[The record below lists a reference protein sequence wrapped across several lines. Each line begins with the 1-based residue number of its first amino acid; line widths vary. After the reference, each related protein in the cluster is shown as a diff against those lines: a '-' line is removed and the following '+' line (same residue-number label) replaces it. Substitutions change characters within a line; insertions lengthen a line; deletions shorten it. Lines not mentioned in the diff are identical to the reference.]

1 MNVKELK
8 EKLHNISDDLVI
20 VMPDYMPITFIQED
34 KKYGNGVLIFSD
46 GEVCCKCDSPVFT
59 KTDTYYFDEENQEYY
74 CEECFYSRMDDNL
87 KFSKD
92 K

>member
-8 EKLHNISDDLVI
+8 EKLQKISDDLVI

-59 KTDTYYFDEENQEYY
+59 ETENQEYY
-74 CEECFYSRMDDNL
+74 CEECFYSRLDNNL
-87 KFSKD
+87 EFRKD
-92 K
+92 KK